1 MELLAATPT
10 SGVLLWV
17 GVLIVV
23 AMVGGLVMVLV
34 RRSMLGEPPDSGDAG
49 LMEQLRGMVERG
61 EMTQEEYDLARRKIV
76 ERARAGM
83 GVGAKDSKGEKDLG
97 GGGGR

>member
-1 MELLAATPT
+1 MQLLAATPT

-17 GVLIVV
+17 GVLIVL

-61 EMTQEEYDLARRKIV
+61 EMTQDEYDLARRKIV
-76 ERARAGM
+76 ERAKAGM
-83 GVGAKDSKGEKDLG
+83 AAKDANDKGPARG
-97 GGGGR
+97 G